1 MSLWGA
7 VGTDG
12 GRTIL
17 RIVEVVTIVVALPIA
32 CELAFRGYLLRRLT
46 SRSFVT
52 VDPRKTGWIALL
64 ISACAFAAVSG
75 SFSTMWPAGL
85 LYGIAYRR
93 RGCLGD
99 AIVAHGVANLLSVAL
114 TVLMAIPP
122 R

>member
-1 MSLWGA
+1 
-7 VGTDG
+7 
-12 GRTIL
+12 
-17 RIVEVVTIVVALPIA
+17 VVTIVVAIPIA

-52 VDPRKTGWIALL
+52 VDPRKTGWIVLL
-64 ISACAFAAVSG
+64 LSACAFAAVSG

-114 TVLMAIPP
+114 TVLMTIPP